1 MNVKRELR
9 SPRDQNGNKLGN
21 MSHRQKLERK
31 RKLRRMR
38 FGVTEAVTEDWSLDD
53 PQEAEKSK
61 HREEQEDR
69 STDTVVM

>member
-1 MNVKRELR
+1 
-9 SPRDQNGNKLGN
+9 
-21 MSHRQKLERK
+21 
-31 RKLRRMR
+31 MR